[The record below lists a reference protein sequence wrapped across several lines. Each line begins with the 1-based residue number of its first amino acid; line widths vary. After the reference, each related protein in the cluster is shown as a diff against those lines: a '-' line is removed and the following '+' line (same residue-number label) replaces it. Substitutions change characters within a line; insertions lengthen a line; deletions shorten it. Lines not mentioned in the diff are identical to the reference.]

1 MALRKPCTHGKVLCG
16 MYRGTRRFAHKAD
29 NFLKHYGEDIGQF
42 AQTVSPA
49 VTAINPTAGLVTGAV
64 GKGLQ
69 TYAQVRNEVG
79 N

>member
-16 MYRGTRRFAHKAD
+16 MYRGTRRFTQKAD
-29 NFLKHYGEDIGQF
+29 NFLANHGEEIGMF
-42 AQTVSPA
+42 AQTISPA

>member
-1 MALRKPCTHGKVLCG
+1 MALRKPCTHGKVVCG
-16 MYRGTRRFAHKAD
+16 LMRGSRQFAQKAD
-29 NFLKHYGEDIGQF
+29 NFLTNYGQDLGQF
-42 AQTVSPA
+42 AQGVAPV
-49 VTAINPTAGLVTGAV
+49 VTALNPTAGLVTGAV